1 MVVDRLAVAIALIT
15 AGFAVGHA
23 GARTLPDR
31 AAPVPI
37 IAAAAPI
44 TEPLAVASSEPA
56 IAVHDKRALVCMA
69 KVIHHEA
76 GNQPRHGQIAV
87 GQVLLNR
94 VEAGF
99 GRHVCDVAN
108 QPGQFF
114 RLSRYK
120 PNRRSATWAQAMDV
134 AHSVMAGDA
143 PDHARGALFFRAAWS
158 RPNRFFRT
166 RTKVVRLD
174 DHIFYR

>member
-1 MVVDRLAVAIALIT
+1 MLIDRLAVATALIT

-31 AAPVPI
+31 A
-37 IAAAAPI
+37 IAVAAAPV
-44 TEPLAVASSEPA
+44 TEPTPA
-56 IAVHDKRALVCMA
+56 PPVERTPLVYDKRALVCMT

-76 GNQPRHGQIAV
+76 GNQPRDGQIAV
-87 GQVLLNR
+87 GQVLMNR
-94 VEAGF
+94 VDAGF
-99 GRHVCDVAN
+99 GGHVCDVAN

-120 PNRRSATWAQAMDV
+120 PNRRSATWKQAAEV
-134 AHSVMAGDA
+134 AHEVLAGAA

>member
-1 MVVDRLAVAIALIT
+1 M
-15 AGFAVGHA
+15 
-23 GARTLPDR
+23 P
-31 AAPVPI
+31 AA
-37 IAAAAPI
+37 AAAAPVI
-44 TEPLAVASSEPA
+44 EPA
-56 IAVHDKRALVCMA
+56 PVVVSAPAAVVHDRRALVCIA

-87 GQVLLNR
+87 AQVLLNR
-94 VEAGF
+94 VDAGF
-99 GRHVCDVAN
+99 GRHVCEVAN

-134 AHSVMAGDA
+134 AHRVMAGDA

>member
-1 MVVDRLAVAIALIT
+1 MAVAIALIT

-31 AAPVPI
+31 AMADPA

-44 TEPLAVASSEPA
+44 TEPTPVVAAPTSAPT
-56 IAVHDKRALVCMA
+56 VTDKRALLCMA

-76 GNQPRHGQIAV
+76 ANQPRHGQIAV

-94 VEAGF
+94 IDAGF
-99 GRHVCDVAN
+99 GNHVCDVAN

-120 PNRRSATWAQAMDV
+120 PNRQSATWAQAMDV
-134 AHSVMAGDA
+134 AHSVMAGEA

>member
-1 MVVDRLAVAIALIT
+1 MVVDRLAIATALIT

-31 AAPVPI
+31 AVP
-37 IAAAAPI
+37 IAAAPTMEPTPAAP
-44 TEPLAVASSEPA
+44 EPVAPVA
-56 IAVHDKRALVCMA
+56 AAYDKRALLCMT

-87 GQVLLNR
+87 GQVLMNR
-94 VEAGF
+94 MAAGF
-99 GRHVCDVAN
+99 GTHVCDVAN

-114 RLSRYK
+114 RLNRYK
-120 PNRRSATWAQAMDV
+120 PDRKSVAWARATDAARAV
-134 AHSVMAGDA
+134 LAGSA

-158 RPNRFFRT
+158 RPNRFFRS

-174 DHIFYR
+174 DHVFYR